1 MVRELAAAVLGQ
13 YSPAVEEVEPEAAE
27 QLREEIVE
35 LQEEAQRAAVQKT
48 LGPVMVTWLR

>member
-1 MVRELAAAVLGQ
+1 MVRELAAAAPGRYL
-13 YSPAVEEVEPEAAE
+13 PAVEEVEPEAAE

-35 LQEEAQRAAVQKT
+35 LQEEAQRAAVQKA